1 MRVKNPD
8 VFEAVES
15 ISDHFNRNINNR
27 YLRPLFLH
35 MTLER
40 RTMDMVDD
48 ITDDPDRLR
57 LQGLHY
63 EELYERV
70 MALAKFIYFARKDI
84 LPSIRRK
91 LTHGGAAGN
100 ERILREMAINNFG
113 SNLSVLADLVNDLFL
128 KTVMADKE
136 DHQTKRPEY
145 MLLPELKELGDYLVP
160 K

>member
-63 EELYERV
+63 EELYERI

-91 LTHGGAAGN
+91 LTYGGAVGN

-136 DHQTKRPEY
+136 DHQTKSPEY